1 MKAIES
7 LTDSKLTQSS
17 VETLITLLWIKTR
30 IPAGQHWPIFEAS
43 LSEQA
48 DKAANRIIYHAQ
60 FALDHL
66 TQ

>member
-1 MKAIES
+1 MDTQTLS
-7 LTDSKLTQSS
+7 QSS
-17 VETLITLLWIKTR
+17 VETLITLLWIKSN
-30 IPAGQHWPIFEAS
+30 IPAHEHWPIFEQS
-43 LSEQA
+43 LAEQA